1 MYQSPWWAGH
11 SQHFNSYLSIFKFFQ
26 TYLFLNLKFAARD
39 VALIQG
45 GFFPK
50 DIDKG
55 LRKD

>member
-45 GFFPK
+45 GFFPQ
-50 DIDKG
+50 G
-55 LRKD
+55 Y